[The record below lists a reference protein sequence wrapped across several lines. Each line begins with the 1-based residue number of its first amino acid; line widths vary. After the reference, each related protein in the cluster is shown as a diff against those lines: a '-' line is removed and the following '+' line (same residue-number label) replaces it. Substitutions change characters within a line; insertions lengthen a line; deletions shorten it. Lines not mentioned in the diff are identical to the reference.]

1 MNTERH
7 STGNIIA
14 MNILRILLLAF
25 VVVAAGCDGDGVIRP
40 PPVRVKV
47 YNAAANIES
56 VLFLRERSPLG
67 ENALSYNDGVDT
79 SFDSG
84 QYDFNVEYR
93 PLGSNSNVIADSV
106 SETLSP
112 DQSYTFVVVA
122 PTGVPELFSVVTD
135 NLATGFSNTRVSV
148 IHAFPGL
155 GDLDVYLEPPGTD
168 LTTATPRGTL
178 SYGPNAVTAEFAPNA
193 YRVVLTTAGDPADI
207 LFESANQA
215 ASAGQDRVLAVSD
228 PGSGGTLS
236 ILVATVSSSR
246 NRLGGIGEQSLLRV
260 IQGVDDRLARD
271 IYLDDTTTAPLFPAQ
286 PFGELSAYVDIE
298 IDGHEIITTPL
309 NNPGTEESRLPY
321 FPIPGQLFTAVI
333 AGDTVDGIATHVV
346 NEDKRSI
353 AGQATARV
361 INAAGQFV
369 VLNIYIEEPGSDVTT
384 LSPLT
389 QMFAPASSSRIP
401 LLPGDYEITIEDP
414 ITSTTVA
421 GPLAVTL
428 DDGGVYGFLL
438 INGPDAS
445 TVDIEL
451 FDDFAP

>member
-1 MNTERH
+1 MNTGRH

-14 MNILRILLLAF
+14 MNILRILVLAF

-56 VLFLRERSPLG
+56 ILFLRERAPLG
-67 ENALSYNDGVDT
+67 ETTLSYNNGLET

-93 PLGSNSNVIADSV
+93 PLGSNSNVAADSV

-122 PTGVPELFSVVTD
+122 PTGVPELFSVATD
-135 NLATGFSNTRVSV
+135 NLATGFSDTRVSV

-155 GDLDVYLEPPGTD
+155 GDLDVYLDPPGTD

-178 SYGPNAVTAEFAPNA
+178 SYGPNAVTAEFAPNP
-193 YRVVLTTAGDPADI
+193 YRVFLTTAGDPTDI
-207 LFESANQA
+207 LFESASQA
-215 ASAGQDRVLAVSD
+215 ASAGEDRVLAVSD

-236 ILVATVSSSR
+236 ILVAEVSGVTR
-246 NRLGGIGEQSLLRV
+246 RIGGIGEQSLLRV

-271 IYLDDTTTAPLFPAQ
+271 IYLDDTTSAPLFPAQ
-286 PFGELSAYVDIE
+286 PFGELSAYADIE
-298 IDGHEIITTPL
+298 IGQHDIVTTPL
-309 NNPGTEESRLPY
+309 NNPGTEDTRLSY
-321 FPIPGQLFTAVI
+321 FAVPGQLFTAVI
-333 AGDTVDGIATHVV
+333 AGDTVDGISMHIV

-353 AGQATARV
+353 ASQATARV
-361 INAAGQFV
+361 VNAAGQFT
-369 VLNIYIEEPGSDVTT
+369 VLSIYIEEPGTDVTT
-384 LSPLT
+384 LSPRT
-389 QMFAPASSSRIP
+389 QMFPPASSSRIP

-414 ITSTTVA
+414 VTATIVA

-428 DDGGVYGFLL
+428 DDGGVYGILL